1 MECQDVTMIAII
13 FDFDNTLIDSRINFA
28 ELRASLIDQ
37 WAARSPLPAARE
49 ELMRHPLRDLVDQAA
64 AATPDL
70 APSLWATIERYEA
83 EGLAGATAMPH
94 AREVL
99 EHLAARGFRL
109 ALLTNNARPAT
120 HRLLQAMALTPL
132 LDLAMTR
139 DDVPALKPDPSG
151 IRLIVE
157 RLGPL
162 HDAYMVGDSWIDGLA
177 AEGAGVRFIGFG
189 ERRAE
194 VESRGVVPW
203 AWISDLRELL
213 NLDLRQ

>member
-1 MECQDVTMIAII
+1 MESRQSMIAII
-13 FDFDNTLIDSRINFA
+13 FDFDNTLIDSRIDFRG
-28 ELRASLIDQ
+28 LRATLIDQ
-37 WAARSPLPAARE
+37 WAARSPLPAPRE
-49 ELMRHPLRDLVDQAA
+49 ALMRLPLRDLVDGAT

-70 APSLWATIERYEA
+70 APSLWATIEQYEA
-83 EGLAGATAMPH
+83 EGLEGATTMPY
-94 AREVL
+94 ARDVL
-99 EHLAARGFRL
+99 ERLAAEGFRL

-120 HRLLQAMALTPL
+120 HRVLEVMALTPL
-132 LDLAMTR
+132 LHVTMTR

-157 RLGPL
+157 RLSPL
-162 HDAYMVGDSWIDGLA
+162 RTVYMVGDSWIDGA
-177 AEGAGVRFIGFG
+177 AADGAGVRFVGFG

-213 NLDLRQ
+213 RLDLRQ

>member
-1 MECQDVTMIAII
+1 MIAII

-28 ELRASLIDQ
+28 ELRANLIDQ
-37 WAARSPLPAARE
+37 WAARSPLPDARE
-49 ELMRHPLRDLVDQAA
+49 TLMRHPLRDLVDQATA
-64 AATPDL
+64 AAPDL
-70 APSLWATIERYEA
+70 AASLWTTIERYEA
-83 EGLAGATAMPH
+83 EGLAGATTMPH

-120 HRLLQAMALTPL
+120 QRLLQAMALTPL

-151 IRLIVE
+151 VRLIIE

-177 AEGAGVRFIGFG
+177 AEGAGARFIGFG
-189 ERRAE
+189 GRRAE

-213 NLDLRQ
+213 DLDLRR